1 MSGTLPVNT
10 FNKVTI
16 KNNTPTAT
24 SVSVS
29 GRRQS
34 KQLAAQY
41 WTLDCEYASL
51 DRGEAAQIMA
61 FLNKQNNSLSAFQ
74 VVVPQYGRPDGTIKL
89 VAGSVS
95 NAISV
100 RASAAVGALVVYV
113 SCDTIRPSDFTSR
126 GTTATGAFKAGD
138 FVKFSN
144 HNKMYQLTEDATVDS
159 SGFATMQIFPGLY
172 TALTTSQDMYYW
184 DVPFTVFNTSS
195 TQEYEFTV
203 GDAAGISLKL
213 HEAISG

>member
-1 MSGTLPVNT
+1 MPGTLPVNT

-24 SVSVS
+24 SVSIS

-34 KQLAAQY
+34 KQLAAQF

-51 DRGEAAQIMA
+51 DRTEAAQVMA
-61 FLNKQNNSLSAFQ
+61 FLNKQNNSLSSFQ
-74 VVVPQYGRPDGTIKL
+74 VVVPQYGRPNGTIKN

-100 RASAAVGALVVYV
+100 RTAASIGALVVYV
-113 SCDTIRPSDFTSR
+113 ACDTIRPTDFTSR
-126 GTTATGAFKAGD
+126 GTTATGAFRAGD

-159 SGFATMQIFPGLY
+159 SGYATMQIFPGLY
-172 TALTTSQDMYYW
+172 TAVTTSDDLYYW

-195 TQEYEFTV
+195 TQEYELTV
-203 GDAAGISLKL
+203 GDTATIALKL
-213 HEAISG
+213 HEAI